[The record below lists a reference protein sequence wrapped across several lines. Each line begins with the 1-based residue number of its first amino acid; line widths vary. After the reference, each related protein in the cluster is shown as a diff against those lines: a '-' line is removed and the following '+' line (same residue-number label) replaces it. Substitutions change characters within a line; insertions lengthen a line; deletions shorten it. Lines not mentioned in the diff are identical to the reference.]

1 MHTEVLITDV
11 LGVSWQREVKG
22 PDLPSVQSIH
32 DHLLIDST
40 CFLGNAAKFCCVN
53 KQP

>member
-1 MHTEVLITDV
+1 MFWGFHDKERLRDQIF
-11 LGVSWQREVKG
+11 
-22 PDLPSVQSIH
+22 PSVQSIH